1 MFTFCREY
9 PIRIADDD
17 QTSCHLL
24 LLIAFWIISFVQ
36 WRTAIPL
43 ALLSIEHSIVGGKG
57 LAAGSGERG
66 AGSNIGFKFE
76 IWQRFTVNC
85 LQRRD
90 LILTVTD
97 IKMLLQLTPSL
108 SFSTS
113 RYLVQRSRL

>member
-66 AGSNIGFKFE
+66 AEDLNLKFG
-76 IWQRFTVNC
+76 NA
-85 LQRRD
+85 
-90 LILTVTD
+90 
-97 IKMLLQLTPSL
+97 LQLTVYSAET
-108 SFSTS
+108 SF
-113 RYLVQRSRL
+113 